1 MYVSKTQHFFAYQWV
16 ISSHMYSIVPH
27 YIHCM
32 CPNNESFH
40 VFSESVLVKLSVLKF
55 HCYHL
60 WNQQLAGIPSLADI
74 DIAAGNR
81 IGAGTTNQMDRLDQ
95 PPVLIQVP
103 TLPRLSLD
111 LKASCCNVL
120 LPESILFCHNC
131 FRHLLRG
138 VHSEVALL
146 RTHCEELKKK
156 HSISINTDSSWQQTT
171 TTTLPWHTQWAIQ
184 WSLVLRSH
192 WCQTGPG
199 ANDNWVSVIIQYYHN

>member
-146 RTHCEELKKK
+146 RTHCEELKKSTRFP
-156 HSISINTDSSWQQTT
+156 SILTRHGSRLRLRLCLGILNGRFNDRSCWGATDAR
-171 TTTLPWHTQWAIQ
+171 P
-184 WSLVLRSH
+184 
-192 WCQTGPG
+192 GPG

>member
-40 VFSESVLVKLSVLKF
+40 VFSESVLVKLSVLKNPLF
-55 HCYHL
+55 QCYHL

-81 IGAGTTNQMDRLDQ
+81 IGAGTTNQIDRLDQ

-111 LKASCCNVL
+111 LKAFAWCELLQHVL
-120 LPESILFCHNC
+120 AA
-131 FRHLLRG
+131 G
-138 VHSEVALL
+138 
-146 RTHCEELKKK
+146 K
-156 HSISINTDSSWQQTT
+156 HSLLSQLLS
-171 TTTLPWHTQWAIQ
+171 AICFAECI
-184 WSLVLRSH
+184 RR
-192 WCQTGPG
+192 
-199 ANDNWVSVIIQYYHN
+199 